1 MRINDQGFTERL
13 SSSTNR
19 SDETKA
25 AGSSSSSST
34 SKLSGGSSAD
44 NLQLSSIASHLQ
56 SLGSNDSDR
65 AARVSQIAKAVG
77 NNTYQISAAKI
88 SQAVVSEAVQSAA
101 A

>member
-13 SSSTNR
+13 SSSANR
-19 SDETKA
+19 ADETKA
-25 AGSSSSSST
+25 AGSTSSSST
-34 SKLSGGSSAD
+34 SKLSGGSSSD
-44 NLQLSSIASHLQ
+44 NLQLSNIASHLQ
-56 SLGSNDSDR
+56 SLGGNDSDR

-88 SQAVVSEAVQSAA
+88 SQALVSEAVQSAA